1 MHPVF
6 FKDFCLPNKL
16 HLSSNNLFSH
26 FLLIKAMYDCQSGVQ
41 ISVRLAVLSHRV
53 DMIPAKS
60 KEMMSQLAVCA
71 ALSLVNVSFLLGIQ
85 KY

>member
-1 MHPVF
+1 
-6 FKDFCLPNKL
+6 
-16 HLSSNNLFSH
+16 
-26 FLLIKAMYDCQSGVQ
+26 MYDCQSGVQ

-71 ALSLVNVSFLLGIQ
+71 ALSLVNVSFLLGIK